1 MASVKIRLL
10 SGIAGDNFSHAA
22 GEEISVDSAEAKR
35 FLEAGLA
42 EPVATRTAKS
52 AEKRVVKTA
61 EER

>member
-1 MASVKIRLL
+1 MAQVKVKLL
-10 SGIAGDNFSHAA
+10 SSIAGDNYTHEA
-22 GEEISVDSAEAKR
+22 GDEISLDSAEAKR
-35 FLEAGLA
+35 FLEAGIA